1 MDVNVNLSARE
12 DQITELLSWGAS
24 SKQVADKLF
33 ISKDTVVNHRRN
45 IFQKLGIHSIGQLCA
60 WFFCKRFKIPT
71 SLNPIPMIAILF
83 LGLCTTDLC
92 YVSHNKN
99 VDVKIAKVKKSKSEN
114 DCDI

>member
-1 MDVNVNLSARE
+1 MDINLTLSTRE
-12 DQITELLSWGAS
+12 DQVTELIAWGAS

-71 SLNPIPMIAILF
+71 SLNPIPMIAIFF
-83 LGLCTTDLC
+83 LSLAAGDTR
-92 YVSHNKN
+92 
-99 VDVKIAKVKKSKSEN
+99 AKATKTRPSAFASKQIQN
-114 DCDI
+114 TGAV